1 MEIHFFLFV
10 PDLREVHDCLRD
22 FQKTSSLTKLFSIH
36 SENIVIFGD
45 FFRGKVYHNS
55 ILFNGFAQ
63 KVRVLHLRDMMIAQ
77 VDLTEFSVINIAER
91 LKEVVDYE

>member
-36 SENIVIFGD
+36 SENIAIFGD

-63 KVRVLHLRDMMIAQ
+63 KVRVLHLRDMMIVQ